1 MNTIHE
7 INAGQLNVDSNTGEA
22 EIQDAP
28 TPTHTYNLWPRP
40 TKRNKKYR
48 MTQMGQQSTIA
59 KPHIHVMLTQISI
72 KEGIRRF
79 AEKGND
85 ALIKKLNQL
94 HERNTLLPKRK

>member
-1 MNTIHE
+1 
-7 INAGQLNVDSNTGEA
+7 
-22 EIQDAP
+22 
-28 TPTHTYNLWPRP
+28 
-40 TKRNKKYR
+40 
-48 MTQMGQQSTIA
+48 MGQQSTIS